1 MGNNK
6 NEAVKEFLIWRN
18 ADAKQKTKQTKQKKT
33 HQDIEL
39 HGSTV

>member
-6 NEAVKEFLIWRN
+6 NEAVKVFLIWRN
-18 ADAKQKTKQTKQKKT
+18 ADAKQKTNKTKQKT

-39 HGSTV
+39 YEATV

>member
-6 NEAVKEFLIWRN
+6 NEVVKEFLIWRN
-18 ADAKQKTKQTKQKKT
+18 ADAKQKTNKTKQKKP

-39 HGSTV
+39 HEATV

>member
-18 ADAKQKTKQTKQKKT
+18 ADAKQKTNKTKT

-39 HGSTV
+39 HESTV